1 MSSSRNVVQ
10 SNLQNNL
17 REITDLLDNMISTE
31 EKNLANMMLR
41 GDMPRQHRQMVA
53 RLERMR
59 ERLQHIDQLLN
70 AYIGVVVHRV
80 APSIQSRRIRQAYR
94 IFQDTNMWQQYPGIV
109 RTIRHRL
116 TDLSDRLNELQL
128 QVPHVIFYL
137 RSLSRR

>member
-1 MSSSRNVVQ
+1 MSSRNVVQ

-31 EKNLANMMLR
+31 ENNLANMMLR
-41 GDMPRQHRQMVA
+41 GDMPRQHRQMAA

-59 ERLQHIDQLLN
+59 DRLQHIDELLN
-70 AYIGVVVHRV
+70 AYIALVAHRV
-80 APSIQSRRIRQAYR
+80 PPQIQSRRIRQAYR
-94 IFQDTNMWQQYPGIV
+94 VFQGSNIWQQYPGIV

-116 TDLSDRLNELQL
+116 IDLSDRLNELQL